1 MKLKK
6 LITGLITASLATISV
21 NGIAGTDT
29 ATLNISATAVTGC
42 SFDASSYNIN
52 FGNYDGSSLV
62 TSSVNIGFTCAT
74 ASVPYTLEANNGNN
88 FDVGSGDRRIT
99 DGSGNYLAYALFKD
113 GGFSQPFG
121 TAANTEEISGTSGS
135 AGVSNSITIHAGMQS
150 GQSIGAAGSY
160 TDTVTLTLTF

>member
-1 MKLKK
+1 MKFKK
-6 LITGLITASLATISV
+6 LITGLIAASLATISV

-42 SFDASSYNIN
+42 SFDANSYNIN
-52 FGNYDGSSLV
+52 FGNYDGSTTVS
-62 TSSVNIGFTCAT
+62 SSVNIGFTCAT
-74 ASVPYTLEANNGNN
+74 AGVAYTLEANNGNN
-88 FDVGSGDRRIT
+88 FDVANGDRRIT

-113 GGFSQPFG
+113 AGFTQPFG

-135 AGVSNSITIHAGMQS
+135 AGVSNSITIHAGMQN
-150 GQSIGAAGSY
+150 GQPISAAGSY